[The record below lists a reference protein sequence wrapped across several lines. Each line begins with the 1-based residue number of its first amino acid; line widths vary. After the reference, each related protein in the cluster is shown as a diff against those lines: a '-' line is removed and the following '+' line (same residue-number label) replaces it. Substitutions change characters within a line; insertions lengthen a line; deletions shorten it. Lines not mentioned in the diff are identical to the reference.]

1 MSTASAL
8 ARLSEPK
15 LRAWILARMRGE
27 QEIPPVAES
36 RLESPDDY
44 LRLVYQQSHDA
55 KFRARLEKAAV
66 GALREAAAGE
76 LRQGR
81 DARAVRYLAA
91 LANSLELGAAAA
103 VLQGIAE
110 RGAFGGHDGG
120 IDPGAE
126 DLVLFSLAGLQAPG
140 VLWSGWYALWQ
151 REIPRL
157 WPVVTAGLRLSDPQR
172 ALTILPKAVER
183 GERHAGFPLGE
194 VLWAFATY
202 DGYQAGELARALAG
216 LTREARERCR
226 GALKSL
232 GAEPEELDA
241 WVPLLGRALGLGLE
255 LPLWACGFPG
265 MTSPPRFSGAPACL

>member
-1 MSTASAL
+1 VTTASAL

-27 QEIPPVAES
+27 QESPPVAEG

-44 LRLVYQQSHDA
+44 LRLVHQQSQDA

-66 GALREAAAGE
+66 AALREAAAGE
-76 LRQGR
+76 LRRGP
-81 DARAVRYLAA
+81 DARALKYLAA
-91 LANSLELGAAAA
+91 LANSLDLGDAGA
-103 VLQGIAE
+103 VLQEIAE

-126 DLVLFSLAGLQAPG
+126 DLVLFALAGLQAPG
-140 VLWSGWYALWQ
+140 VLWSGWYTLWQ

-172 ALTILPKAVER
+172 ALAILPKAVER
-183 GERHAGFPLGE
+183 GESQASFPLGE

-202 DGYQAGELARALAG
+202 DGYQAGEVARALAG
-216 LTREARERCR
+216 LTRESRERSR
-226 GALKSL
+226 EALKAL
-232 GAEPEELDA
+232 GAEPQELDA
-241 WVPLLGRALGLGLE
+241 WVPLPGRDRGPDR
-255 LPLWACGFPG
+255 PLWARRNAGI
-265 MTSPPRFSGAPACL
+265 THPPRFTEAPACP